1 MTDTTTVSSQENATR
16 NSRRVIEGVVSSDA
30 MDKSITV
37 RVERILKHRKY
48 KKYIRRH
55 STVHAH
61 DEQNEAKTG
70 DRVEVMECRPLSKTK
85 RFRLLRVIDRTSLP
99 AGALNPEQVQ
109 AAATAD
115 AMGTDATQ
123 APSQSSSQAGS
134 DQTDGDAGTTDSPEV
149 QP

>member
-1 MTDTTTVSSQENATR
+1 MTDTTTENSQQDATR
-16 NSRRVIEGVVSSDA
+16 NSRRVLEGVVSSDA

-61 DEQNEAKTG
+61 DEQNEAEAG

-99 AGALNPEQVQ
+99 AGALNPAQLQ

-115 AMGTDATQ
+115 AMGTDANAT
-123 APSQSSSQAGS
+123 PETGGEGTGAG
-134 DQTDGDAGTTDSPEV
+134 DTDSPEV
-149 QP
+149 QS

>member
-1 MTDTTTVSSQENATR
+1 MTDTTTESSQQDATR
-16 NSRRVIEGVVSSDA
+16 NKRRVIEGVVSSDA

-61 DEQNEAKTG
+61 DEQNEAKAG

-85 RFRLLRVIDRTSLP
+85 RFRLLRVLDRTSLP
-99 AGALNPEQVQ
+99 AGALNPAQLQ

-115 AMGTDATQ
+115 AMATDAKITPPV
-123 APSQSSSQAGS
+123 A
-134 DQTDGDAGTTDSPEV
+134 DHDAGADGEAGAGGSTDSPEV
-149 QP
+149 QS